1 MTRKRFLEWASRFPE
16 GLLLVSGKGDILG
29 CNPAFLELALAREEH
44 FAGRNLRDLTT
55 ASAESVNDVLR
66 VWAGSGRM
74 TYGSLNLDI
83 AGQKLRC
90 EGALV
95 ERNSAEGGPVILVR
109 VKQHELATERFRIL
123 TQKVD
128 ELSREIHARR
138 RSEEEVRRQQEWLH
152 VTLSSI
158 GDAVIAT
165 DAEGRVIFMN
175 PVAETLTGW
184 DAASAAGRPMI
195 EVFSIF
201 SEETG
206 EIAENPVERVLREGI
221 IVGLANHTVLR
232 SRNGLELPIE
242 DSAAPIRAS
251 NGELIGVVLVF
262 HDVTDKRDAQY
273 AMKLSRDE
281 ALAASRTKDEFL
293 SALSHELRTP
303 LNPVLLLA
311 TEAAARESLP
321 WKIRRDFDVIA
332 KNVALEARLIDD
344 LLDLTRL
351 NKGELSLHLKT
362 VDLHAVL
369 GDAAATV
376 QSGLSRSGQTL
387 DFELQAE
394 HRFVAGEAV
403 RLQQVFWNLLENAI
417 KFSPGKGRIHLRSR
431 NSHDG
436 AWIVVTVADEGMGMS
451 SDELARIFDPFSQG
465 DHVRRGGIHR
475 GGGLGLGLT
484 LSRRLVELHS
494 GRIEVSSGGIGKG
507 STFTVTL
514 PVHIEPEKRASQRN
528 DPPVARSDLASGKR
542 VLLVEDHPPTLAV
555 LTHLL
560 GTRGFDVVAAA
571 TMADALRS
579 AEKARFDLVVSDI
592 GLPDGDGYALMEHLR
607 ERFNLP
613 GLAVSGFGRE
623 EDIARSRAAG
633 FSDHLTKPVSIQRLE
648 QALATLPAPET
659 SSGPAGADCNDN

>member
-1 MTRKRFLEWASRFPE
+1 MIRKRFLEWASRFPE
-16 GLLLVSGKGDILG
+16 GLLLVSGKGEILA
-29 CNPAFLELALAREEH
+29 CNPAFVELASGGEAHFVGCNLCDFATVPEENVH
-44 FAGRNLRDLTT
+44 DALRLW
-55 ASAESVNDVLR
+55 S
-66 VWAGSGRM
+66 GSGRM
-74 TYGSLNLDI
+74 TYGINLQIDEL
-83 AGQKLRC
+83 KLRC
-90 EGALV
+90 EGALA
-95 ERNSAEGGPVILVR
+95 ERNGVGAEPVLMVR
-109 VKQHELATERFRIL
+109 VKQHELVIERFRIL

-138 RSEEEVRRQQEWLH
+138 RSEEEVLRQREWLH

-175 PVAETLTGW
+175 AVAEALTGW
-184 DAASAAGRPMI
+184 ETTAALGQPMTT
-195 EVFSIF
+195 VFSIF

-206 EIAENPVERVLREGI
+206 EIAENPVERVLREGV

-232 SRNGLELPIE
+232 SRNGGEVPIE

-351 NKGELSLHLKT
+351 NKGDVSLTSKT

-369 GDAAATV
+369 SDAAATV
-376 QSGLSRSGQTL
+376 QSGMNGTGQTL
-387 DFELQAE
+387 DFELRAE
-394 HRFVAGEAV
+394 NRLVIGEAV
-403 RLQQVFWNLLENAI
+403 RLQQVFWNLLENAM
-417 KFSPGKGRIHLRSR
+417 KFSPGKSRIHLRSR
-431 NSHDG
+431 NSDDG
-436 AWIVVTVADEGMGMS
+436 ACIVITITDEGIGMNP
-451 SDELARIFDPFSQG
+451 DELARIFDPFSQG

-494 GRIEVSSGGIGKG
+494 GQIDVFSSGPGKG
-507 STFTVTL
+507 STVTVTL
-514 PVHIEPEKRASQRN
+514 PVKTESAKSALKPHG
-528 DPPVARSDLASGKR
+528 PPVVHPYTAFGKR

-560 GTRGFDVVAAA
+560 SMRGFEVVSAA
-571 TMADALRS
+571 TMAEALHS
-579 AEKARFDLVVSDI
+579 AENGRFDLVVSDI
-592 GLPDGDGYALMEHLR
+592 GLPDGDGYALMKNLR
-607 ERFNLP
+607 ERFQLT

-633 FSDHLTKPVSIQRLE
+633 FSDHLIKPISIQRLE
-648 QALATLPAPET
+648 QALATLPT
-659 SSGPAGADCNDN
+659 SPADSGPACPDCNDN